1 MVKNTQKT
9 LPAEIITDFL
19 SEYLAVDNQ
28 YLEDSQYHLVVNA
41 EQTEFVLIEL
51 GWREKRYFNHMVFH
65 LQLLAEEV
73 WIHQNNTDV
82 PIERHLIAAGIRSD
96 AFRVS
101 YLESPKALADCRP
114 KEQAEKMAA

>member
-1 MVKNTQKT
+1 MERTQLKT
-9 LPAEIITDFL
+9 TAEIITDFL

-41 EQTEFVLIEL
+41 EQTEFVLIEM
-51 GWREKRYFNHMVFH
+51 GWRKKRYFNHMVFH
-65 LQLLAEEV
+65 LQLLDEEV

-101 YLESPKALADCRP
+101 YLESPEALENCRP
-114 KEQAEKMAA
+114 REQAENMAA